1 MEREKAKPRRKE
13 VRECAC
19 SRKRADMTA
28 KKAAKAAEREAKQA
42 ARGVVN
48 KPTWGEPKK
57 DKKEKAKIEGVS
69 VTEWVNPTPE
79 GEKKGELDVAA
90 VGSKLIDRRLR

>member
-1 MEREKAKPRRKE
+1 
-13 VRECAC
+13 
-19 SRKRADMTA
+19 MTA

-79 GEKKGELDVAA
+79 GEKKGKLWVSPHGA
-90 VGSKLIDRRLR
+90 KLIRRRLWGYACYWI